1 MMDWL
6 GALETLGLVC
16 LGLLVLVII
25 VLLVRRG
32 VIISHGGVFDCG
44 LRRWKDGNPGGWALG
59 MARYSGNMFKWY
71 RMFAILPRRSFQMDR
86 DDIVLGDTRRMDSV
100 ESLQL
105 FDDQVVVELRPGN
118 GQQRLDLSM
127 SRQSLV
133 GLSAWLESAPVGHR
147 YGAS

>member
-1 MMDWL
+1 MDWL

-16 LGLLVLVII
+16 LGLLVLAII

-59 MARYSGNMFKWY
+59 MARYSGNLFKWY
-71 RMFAILPRRSFQMDR
+71 RMFAVLPRRSFQMTR
-86 DDIVLGDTRRMDSV
+86 DDMVLGESRRMDAM

-105 FDDQVVVELRPGN
+105 LDDQFVVELHLRES
-118 GQQRLDLSM
+118 QQRLDLSM

-133 GLSAWLESAPVGHR
+133 GLSAWLESAPIGHR
-147 YGAS
+147 YEASR

>member
-1 MMDWL
+1 MDWL
-6 GALETLGLVC
+6 GALETFGLVC
-16 LGLLVLVII
+16 LCLLVLVII

-59 MARYSGNMFKWY
+59 MARYSGNQFKWY
-71 RMFAILPRRSFQMDR
+71 RMFAVLPRRSFQMER
-86 DDIVLGDTRRMDSV
+86 DDMVLGETRRMDSV

-105 FDDQVVVELRPGN
+105 FDDQVVVELRPRA

-127 SRQSLV
+127 SRPSLV
-133 GLSAWLESAPVGHR
+133 GLSAWLESAPIGHR
-147 YGAS
+147 YEAS